1 MLLID
6 FAFFSAR
13 GDTPI
18 CYPSLMPDTL
28 GIIGLIVES
37 TLKFSV
43 DKSERIGK
51 LGLMFK
57 SNF

>member
-6 FAFFSAR
+6 LTFFSAK

-28 GIIGLIVES
+28 GIIGLIAES
-37 TLKFSV
+37 TLKFRV

-51 LGLMFK
+51 FGWMFK